1 MIENL
6 LLLLASKTFYKR
18 LRMRMRIKKHPIGQF
33 GRDISSELSHAMSYI
48 YDASK
53 INFKE
58 LFSNKMKKE
67 KNEGKRK

>member
-53 INFKE
+53 INFK
-58 LFSNKMKKE
+58 
-67 KNEGKRK
+67 